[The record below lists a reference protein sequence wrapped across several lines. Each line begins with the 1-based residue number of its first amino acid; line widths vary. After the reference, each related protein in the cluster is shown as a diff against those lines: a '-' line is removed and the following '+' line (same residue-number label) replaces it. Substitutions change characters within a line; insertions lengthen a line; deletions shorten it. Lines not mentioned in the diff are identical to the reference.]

1 MRVELRSRGIRGDVV
16 DSYRYAAAFFSKVV
30 ADGYIGMVK
39 TVPELYK
46 LIYDRAERVPVAS
59 GFRVWAAEYAARNLH
74 RLIVKMRPSAVVCTH
89 AFPCGV
95 MSAYK
100 RLYDSS
106 IPVMG
111 IVTDFVVHPFWIYP
125 NIDAYAVGTPEM
137 RATMIERGIEPDR
150 VRVDGIPVD
159 GRFGI
164 VNETRRELRERL
176 GLALDRPIALVMGG
190 GLGMGPIEQATE
202 ALATLGDRSPD
213 AVVIVGRNAHLERR
227 VAERTARYPYETRVL
242 GFVDNVYDYMHASDV
257 IITKP
262 GGLTTSE
269 ALAAELPMI
278 IVRPLPGQEERN
290 ATYLTTRGAALRAH
304 DVGELARM
312 TARVVGNDTAAL
324 QLRDKMSIL
333 RRPESA
339 ATISDRIEQLIAGER
354 QLVVR

>member
-1 MRVELRSRGIRGDVV
+1 MELRSRGIRGDVV
-16 DSYRYAAAFFSKVV
+16 DSYRYAAAIFSKVV

-46 LIYDRAERVPVAS
+46 LIYDRAERAPVAS
-59 GFRVWAAEYAARNLH
+59 GFRVWAAEYTARRLH
-74 RLIVKMRPSAVVCTH
+74 RLIVKMRPSVVVCTH

-100 RLYDSS
+100 RLYGST

-137 RATMIERGIEPDR
+137 RATMIERGIDPAR
-150 VRVDGIPVD
+150 VHVDGIPVD
-159 GRFGI
+159 GRFGFM
-164 VNETRRELRERL
+164 NETRTELRERL
-176 GLALDRPIALVMGG
+176 GLAIDRPIALLMGG
-190 GLGMGPIEQATE
+190 GLGMGPIEQAT
-202 ALATLGDRSPD
+202 ASLATLGSKAPD

-227 VAERTARYPYETRVL
+227 VAERSAKFPYETRVL

-257 IITKP
+257 IISKP

-304 DVGELARM
+304 DASELARL
-312 TARVVGNDTAAL
+312 TARVVGDGVSAL
-324 QLRDKMSIL
+324 QLRDKMSHL
-333 RRPESA
+333 RRPLSA
-339 ATISDRIEQLIAGER
+339 STISDRIQNMIVGER
-354 QLVVR
+354 ELALR

>member
-1 MRVELRSRGIRGDVV
+1 VELRSRGIRGDVV
-16 DSYRYAAAFFSKVV
+16 DSYRYAAAIFSKVV

-46 LIYDRAERVPVAS
+46 LIYDRAERAPVAS
-59 GFRVWAAEYAARNLH
+59 GFRVWAAEYTARRLH
-74 RLIVKMRPSAVVCTH
+74 RLIVKMRPSVVVCTH

-100 RLYDSS
+100 RLYGST

-137 RATMIERGIEPDR
+137 RATMIERGIDPAR
-150 VRVDGIPVD
+150 VHVDGIPVD
-159 GRFGI
+159 GRFGFM
-164 VNETRRELRERL
+164 NETRTELRERL
-176 GLALDRPIALVMGG
+176 GLAIDRPIALLMGG
-190 GLGMGPIEQATE
+190 GLGMGPIEQAT
-202 ALATLGDRSPD
+202 ASLATLGSKAPD

-227 VAERTARYPYETRVL
+227 VAERSAKFPYETRVL

-257 IITKP
+257 IISKP

-304 DVGELARM
+304 DASELARL
-312 TARVVGNDTAAL
+312 TARVVGDGVSAL
-324 QLRDKMSIL
+324 QLRDKMSHL
-333 RRPESA
+333 RRPLSA
-339 ATISDRIEQLIAGER
+339 STISDRIQNMIVGER
-354 QLVVR
+354 ELALR

>member
-1 MRVELRSRGIRGDVV
+1 VELRSRGIRGDVV
-16 DSYRYAAAFFSKVV
+16 DSYRYAAAIFSKVV

-59 GFRVWAAEYAARNLH
+59 GFRVWAAEYTARRLH

-100 RLYDSS
+100 RLYNST

-137 RATMIERGIEPDR
+137 RATMIERGIDPAR
-150 VRVDGIPVD
+150 VQVDGIPVD

-164 VNETRRELRERL
+164 VNETRTELRERL
-176 GLALDRPIALVMGG
+176 GLAVDRPIALLMGG

-202 ALATLGDRSPD
+202 ALATLGANAPD

-227 VAERTARYPYETRVL
+227 VAERSAKFPYETRVL

-257 IITKP
+257 IVTKP

-304 DVGELARM
+304 DASELARL
-312 TARVVGNDTAAL
+312 TSRVVGDGVSAL
-324 QLRDKMSIL
+324 QLREKMSHL
-333 RRPESA
+333 RRPLSA
-339 ATISDRIEQLIAGER
+339 STISDRIQNMIVGER
-354 QLVVR
+354 ELALR

>member
-39 TVPELYK
+39 TVPQLYK
-46 LIYDRAERVPVAS
+46 YIYDRAEAVPVAS
-59 GFRVWAAEYAARNLH
+59 GFRVWAAEYTARNLH

-100 RLYDSS
+100 RIYNSS

-125 NIDAYAVGTPEM
+125 NIDAYAVGTAEM
-137 RATMIERGIEPDR
+137 RATMIERGIEPER
-150 VRVDGIPVD
+150 IGVDGIPVD
-159 GRFGI
+159 GRFGF
-164 VNETRRELRERL
+164 VNESRTELRERL
-176 GLALDRPIALVMGG
+176 GLAIDRPIALLMGG
-190 GLGMGPIEQATE
+190 GLGMGPIEQATQ
-202 ALATLGDRSPD
+202 ALATLGDRAPD

-227 VAERTARYPYETRVL
+227 VAERSANVPYETRVL

-290 ATYLTTRGAALRAH
+290 ATYLTTRGAALRANNV
-304 DVGELARM
+304 DEIARM
-312 TARVVGNDTAAL
+312 TARIVGDDTSAL
-324 QLRDKMSIL
+324 HLRDKMAIL
-333 RRPESA
+333 RRPKSA
-339 ATISDRIEQLIAGER
+339 STISDRIEQLIAADR
-354 QLVVR
+354 TLVMQ

>member
-1 MRVELRSRGIRGDVV
+1 VELRSRGIRGDVV
-16 DSYRYAAAFFSKVV
+16 DSYRYAAAIFSKVV

-59 GFRVWAAEYAARNLH
+59 GFRVWAAEYTARRLH
-74 RLIVKMRPSAVVCTH
+74 RLIVKMRPSVVVCTH

-100 RLYDSS
+100 RLYNST

-137 RATMIERGIEPDR
+137 RATMIERGIDPAR
-150 VRVDGIPVD
+150 VQVDGIPVD

-164 VNETRRELRERL
+164 MNETRIELRERL
-176 GLALDRPIALVMGG
+176 GLAVDRPIALLMGG

-202 ALATLGDRSPD
+202 SLATLGSKAPD

-227 VAERTARYPYETRVL
+227 VAERSAKFPYETRVL

-257 IITKP
+257 LISKP

-304 DVGELARM
+304 DASELARL
-312 TARVVGNDTAAL
+312 TARVVGDGVSAL
-324 QLRDKMSIL
+324 ELRDKMSHL
-333 RRPESA
+333 RRPLSA
-339 ATISDRIEQLIAGER
+339 STISDRIQNMIVGER
-354 QLVVR
+354 ELALR